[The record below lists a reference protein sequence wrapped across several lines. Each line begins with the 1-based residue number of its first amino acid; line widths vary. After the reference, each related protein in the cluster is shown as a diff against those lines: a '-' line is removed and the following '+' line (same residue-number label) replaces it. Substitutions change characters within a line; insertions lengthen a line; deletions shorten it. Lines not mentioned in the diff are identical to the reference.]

1 MSEMK
6 RYSVGID
13 LGTSNTVLAYA
24 QAGSDEIRVF
34 EIEQLVSPG
43 EVAARALLPSVRYH
57 AAQGEL
63 SAGDLQ
69 LPWSEGQW
77 ASSAVADKGAGQAA
91 GPGANAGTGQT
102 PSQRADQ
109 DTRQAVGQRAVQNAR
124 QVDGQRADQNATR
137 TTSPSATENAVHT
150 ASQRANNAA
159 VPFGD
164 GSDAQAV
171 VIGRLARLLGAQ
183 IPGRLVTSAKSWLSH
198 ASVDRVAPILPWG
211 AADEVHKVSP
221 VEASASYLAHVR
233 AAWNQRFPDAP
244 LEHQDVVLTVPAS
257 FDEGAR
263 ALTVEAARM
272 AGLPALRLLEEP
284 QAAFYDWLFHHRER
298 LRAEL
303 AHTRLVLICDVG
315 GGTTDLTLIEVSMA
329 DGEPQLT
336 RIGVGNHLML
346 GGDNMDLALAH
357 LVEARLAGGGER
369 TRLSAASLS
378 QLVERCRGAKELL
391 LGAQAPESASITL
404 LGAGSRLVG
413 GARTA
418 QITRDEVERVIVDG
432 FFPAVA
438 SHERPGRPRGAIVE
452 FGLPYATDAA
462 VTRHIAAFLSRFEA
476 QSRKALGRDGRDGR
490 DAGAANGGDART
502 AKDAGAEA
510 ASDPTPRV
518 DAASDASAQPSP
530 LPVPDTLLL
539 NGGVFRAHALTQRL
553 ANTLRT
559 WRGEPLNVLH
569 NDNPDVAVA
578 RGAVAYSL
586 ARAGGAP
593 KIGGGSPRSY
603 FLVLDET
610 AGGKQESQPAQRGIC
625 LLPRGTEEGHE
636 ILIADR
642 TFALRL
648 GHPVRFHLVS
658 SSADT
663 VYAPG
668 ELADLTSGDF
678 VRLPPIAT
686 IVQPRGASSARE
698 TAVRIATSLT
708 ELGTLEV
715 HCIDR
720 DNPAERWLL
729 EFQLRREDAQV
740 NLADDSTQ
748 ARHPRLNEAIEQI
761 DRCFGSRSQNVDKK
775 EVKRLRAQLEQ
786 LLGSR
791 ESWDSALLRELFGAL
806 WERARRR
813 RRSADHERLWLNL
826 AGYCVRPGF
835 GYPLDEWRVEQ
846 LWSLFDD
853 GIQYVQESQVW
864 SEWWTLWRRA
874 AGGLDESAQLRVLDA
889 MHYLQTAAQ
898 SRHKLPFDVSKTGIA
913 DMVRLSA
920 SLERIPVARK
930 IELGESVLARLQKPS
945 ENHQSWWAVG
955 RIGARRPF
963 YGSAHSV
970 VPPEVA
976 SQWLDAILA
985 LDWKKVDPAAFAAV
999 QIARMTGDRSR
1010 DVPEEMRNAVLRRLE
1025 AASAPRVWVT
1035 MVSETVELDNADE
1048 GRVFGESLPAGLKLI
1063 SD

>member
-1 MSEMK
+1 MTEMK

-24 QAGSDEIRVF
+24 ATGSQDIRVF
-34 EIEQLVSPG
+34 EIDQLVSLG
-43 EVAARALLPSVRYH
+43 EVATRPLLPSVRYH
-57 AAQGEL
+57 AAPGEL

-69 LPWSEGQW
+69 LPWRAED
-77 ASSAVADKGAGQAA
+77 SS
-91 GPGANAGTGQT
+91 NAG
-102 PSQRADQ
+102 
-109 DTRQAVGQRAVQNAR
+109 
-124 QVDGQRADQNATR
+124 
-137 TTSPSATENAVHT
+137 E
-150 ASQRANNAA
+150 AN
-159 VPFGD
+159 
-164 GSDAQAV
+164 QAV
-171 VIGRLARLLGAQ
+171 VIGRLARALGGQ
-183 IPGRLVTSAKSWLSH
+183 VPGRLVTSAKSWLSH

-211 AADEVHKVSP
+211 AADDVRKVSP

-244 LEHQDVVLTVPAS
+244 LEAQDVVLTVPAS

-272 AGLPALRLLEEP
+272 AGLPTLRLLEEP

-298 LRAEL
+298 LATEL
-303 AHTRLVLICDVG
+303 SDARLVLICDVG
-315 GGTTDLTLIEVSMA
+315 GGTTDLTLIEVGMR
-329 DGEPQLT
+329 DGEPVLT

-357 LVEARLAGGGER
+357 RVEARLPQAGNER

-378 QLVERCRGAKELL
+378 QLVERCRGAKEQL
-391 LGAQAPESASITL
+391 LGPHAPESASITL
-404 LGAGSRLVG
+404 LGAGSKLIG

-418 QITRDEVERVIVDG
+418 QVTREEVEQIIVDG

-462 VTRHIAAFLSRFEA
+462 VTRHIAAFLSRFAA
-476 QSRKALGRDGRDGR
+476 QSRKALGSP
-490 DAGAANGGDART
+490 
-502 AKDAGAEA
+502 EQ
-510 ASDPTPRV
+510 ASESV
-518 DAASDASAQPSP
+518 EGNEP
-530 LPVPDTLLL
+530 LPIPDTLLL
-539 NGGVFRAHALTQRL
+539 NGGVFRAESLTRRL
-553 ANTLRT
+553 ASTLGT
-559 WRGEPLNVLH
+559 WRGAPLNVLH

-578 RGAVAYSL
+578 RGAVAYAL
-586 ARAGGAP
+586 ARAGQAP
-593 KIGGGSPRSY
+593 KIGGGSARSY

-610 AGGKQESQPAQRGIC
+610 DAGERGAEPAQRGIC

-636 ILIADR
+636 IRIEDR

-648 GHPVRFHLVS
+648 GHPVRFHLAS

-663 VYAPG
+663 IYQPG
-668 ELADLTSGDF
+668 ELIDLAQGDF

-686 IVQPRGASSARE
+686 IVQARGASPSRGE
-698 TAVRIATSLT
+698 TAVQIATSIT
-708 ELGTLEV
+708 EVGTLDV
-715 HCIDR
+715 HCIEL
-720 DNPAERWLL
+720 DNPAQRWLL
-729 EFQLRREDAQV
+729 EFQLRRADAQV
-740 NLADDSTQ
+740 NLSADPAQ
-748 ARHPRLNEAIEQI
+748 ARHPALDEAIDHI
-761 DRCFGSRSQNVDKK
+761 DRCFGSRVQKVDPK
-775 EVKRLRAQLEQ
+775 EIKRLRSQLEH
-786 LLGSR
+786 LLGPR
-791 ESWDSALLRELFGAL
+791 DGWNSALLRELFGAL

-813 RRSADHERLWLNL
+813 RRSADHERSWLNL

-835 GYPLDEWRVEQ
+835 GYPLDGWRVEQ

-853 GIQYVQESQVW
+853 GIQYVNESQVW

-889 MHYLQTAAQ
+889 MAYLQTAAQ
-898 SRHKLPFDVSKTGIA
+898 SRHKLPFDVSKTGFT

-920 SLERIPVARK
+920 SLERVPVERK
-930 IELGESVLARLQKPS
+930 IELGESVLTRLKKPA

-970 VPPEVA
+970 VPPDIA
-976 SQWLDAILA
+976 AQWLSAVLA

-1010 DVPEEMRNAVLRRLE
+1010 DLPEALRQTVVRRLE
-1025 AASAPRVWVT
+1025 AANAPRAWIT
-1035 MVSETVELDNADE
+1035 MVNETVELDDADE

-1063 SD
+1063 AATP

>member
-1 MSEMK
+1 MSAMK

-24 QAGSDEIRVF
+24 EAGTSDIRVF
-34 EIEQLVSPG
+34 EIDQLVSLG
-43 EVAARALLPSVRYH
+43 EVAARPLLPSVRYH
-57 AAQGEL
+57 AAAGEL

-69 LPWSEGQW
+69 LPWHE
-77 ASSAVADKGAGQAA
+77 
-91 GPGANAGTGQT
+91 
-102 PSQRADQ
+102 
-109 DTRQAVGQRAVQNAR
+109 
-124 QVDGQRADQNATR
+124 ATR
-137 TTSPSATENAVHT
+137 AADDSPT
-150 ASQRANNAA
+150 Q
-159 VPFGD
+159 P
-164 GSDAQAV
+164 V
-171 VIGRLARLLGAQ
+171 VIGRLARTLGGQA
-183 IPGRLVTSAKSWLSH
+183 PGRLVASAKSWLSH

-211 AADEVHKVSP
+211 ATDDVRKVSP

-233 AAWNQRFPDAP
+233 AAWNQRFPDAR
-244 LEHQDVVLTVPAS
+244 LEDQDVVLTVPAS

-263 ALTVEAARM
+263 ALTVEAARL

-284 QAAFYDWLFHHRER
+284 QAAFYDWLFHHRES
-298 LRAEL
+298 LSTEL
-303 AHTRLVLICDVG
+303 ADTRLVLICDVG
-315 GGTTDLTLIEVSMA
+315 GGTTDLTLIEVRNVQTR
-329 DGEPQLT
+329 DGEPGLT

-357 LVEARLAGGGER
+357 LVEARLPHAGSER

-378 QLVERCRGAKELL
+378 QLVERCRGAKEQLL
-391 LGAQAPESASITL
+391 DREAPDSASITL
-404 LGAGSRLVG
+404 LGAGSKLIG

-418 QITRDEVERVIVDG
+418 QVTRAEVEQIIVDG

-438 SHERPGRPRGAIVE
+438 SNERPGRPRGAIVE

-462 VTRHIAAFLSRFEA
+462 ITRHIAAFLSRFAA
-476 QSRKALGRDGRDGR
+476 QSRKALGSPST
-490 DAGAANGGDART
+490 AEGAVTDSG
-502 AKDAGAEA
+502 
-510 ASDPTPRV
+510 
-518 DAASDASAQPSP
+518 P

-539 NGGVFRAHALTQRL
+539 NGGVFRAEALSQRL
-553 ANTLRT
+553 ASTLGN

-578 RGAVAYSL
+578 RGAVAYAL
-586 ARAGGAP
+586 ARAGQAP

-610 AGGKQESQPAQRGIC
+610 GDGNGNGEPAPRGIC

-636 ILIADR
+636 ILIEDR

-658 SSADT
+658 SIADT
-663 VYAPG
+663 VYRPG
-668 ELADLTSGDF
+668 ELADLASGDF

-686 IVQPRGASSARE
+686 IVQPRGASTARE
-698 TAVRIATSLT
+698 TPVQIATSLT
-708 ELGTLEV
+708 EVGTLEV
-715 HCIDR
+715 HCIEI
-720 DNPAERWLL
+720 DNPAQRWLL
-729 EFQLRREDAQV
+729 EFQLRREDARVMLPSDPAQTPHAA
-740 NLADDSTQ
+740 LG
-748 ARHPRLNEAIEQI
+748 EAIEQI
-761 DRCFGSRSQNVDKK
+761 DRTFGARSQDVGPK

-786 LLGSR
+786 LLGPR
-791 ESWDSALLRELFGAL
+791 ESWNSALLRELFGAL
-806 WERARRR
+806 WARARRR

-853 GIQYVQESQVW
+853 GIQYVNDSQVW

-874 AGGLDESAQLRVLDA
+874 AGGLDEGAQLRVLDA
-889 MHYLQTAAQ
+889 MAYLQKAAQ
-898 SRHKLPFDVSKTGIA
+898 SRHKLPFDVSKTGFT

-920 SLERIPVARK
+920 SLERIPVERK
-930 IELGESVLARLQKPS
+930 IELGESVLTRLKKPA

-970 VPPEVA
+970 VPPDIA
-976 SQWLDAILA
+976 AQWLNTILA
-985 LDWKKVDPAAFAAV
+985 LDWKKIDPAAFAAV

-1010 DVPEEMRNAVLRRLE
+1010 DLPEALRSTVVRRLE
-1025 AASAPRVWVT
+1025 ALNAPRAWIT
-1035 MVSETVELDNADE
+1035 MVGETVELDNADE

-1063 SD
+1063 AS

>member
-1 MSEMK
+1 MK
-6 RYSVGID
+6 RYCVGID

-24 QAGSDEIRVF
+24 DAAAGASLDGSPSGSPPIRVF

-43 EVAARALLPSVRYH
+43 EVGARPLLPSVRYH

-63 SAGDLQ
+63 NAGDLQ
-69 LPWSEGQW
+69 LPWST
-77 ASSAVADKGAGQAA
+77 SDHAA
-91 GPGANAGTGQT
+91 G
-102 PSQRADQ
+102 D
-109 DTRQAVGQRAVQNAR
+109 D
-124 QVDGQRADQNATR
+124 
-137 TTSPSATENAVHT
+137 
-150 ASQRANNAA
+150 AA
-159 VPFGD
+159 QP
-164 GSDAQAV
+164 V

-183 IPGRLVTSAKSWLSH
+183 VPGRLVTSAKSWLSH

-211 AADEVHKVSP
+211 AADDVHKVSP
-221 VEASASYLAHVR
+221 VDASASYLAHVR

-244 LEHQDVVLTVPAS
+244 LEQQDVVLTVPAS

-263 ALTVEAARM
+263 ALTVEAARL

-298 LRAEL
+298 LASEL
-303 AHTRLVLICDVG
+303 AQTGLVLICDVG
-315 GGTTDLTLIEVSMA
+315 GGTTDLTLIEVSMR

-357 LVEARLAGGGER
+357 LVEARLPGGDGR
-369 TRLSAASLS
+369 SRLSAASLS
-378 QLVERCRGAKELL
+378 QLVERCRSAKEQL
-391 LGAQAPESASITL
+391 LGARAPDSASITL
-404 LGAGSRLVG
+404 FGAGSKLVG
-413 GARTA
+413 GARTV
-418 QITRDEVERVIVDG
+418 QVTRDEVERVIVDG

-438 SHERPGRPRGAIVE
+438 SHERPGRARGAIVE

-462 VTRHIAAFLSRFEA
+462 VTRHIAAFLSRFAA
-476 QSRKALGRDGRDGR
+476 QSRKALG
-490 DAGAANGGDART
+490 
-502 AKDAGAEA
+502 A
-510 ASDPTPRV
+510 ASASESEAPGASGAVAGHGNASGDNGASSV
-518 DAASDASAQPSP
+518 SNDDA

-539 NGGVFRAHALTQRL
+539 NGGVFRAEALAQRL
-553 ANTLRT
+553 ADTLGT
-559 WRGEPLNVLH
+559 WRGAPLNVLH

-586 ARAGGAP
+586 ARAGNAP

-603 FLVLDET
+603 FLVLDD
-610 AGGKQESQPAQRGIC
+610 AADSKPDAESAPRGIC

-663 VYAPG
+663 VYRAG
-668 ELADLTSGDF
+668 ELTDLAGGDF
-678 VRLPPIAT
+678 IRLPPLAT
-686 IVQPRGASSARE
+686 VVQPRGERSARE
-698 TAVRIATSLT
+698 TTVRIATSLT
-708 ELGTLEV
+708 EVGTLDV
-715 HCIDR
+715 HCIELD
-720 DNPAERWLL
+720 DPAQRWLL
-729 EFQLRREDAQV
+729 EFQLRRDDAQV
-740 NLADDSTQ
+740 NLPADSAP
-748 ARHPRLNEAIEQI
+748 ARHPALDSAIEQI
-761 DRCFGSRSQNVDKK
+761 DRCFGSRSQNVGPK
-775 EVKRLRAQLEQ
+775 EVKRLRSQLEQ
-786 LLGSR
+786 LLGPR
-791 ESWDSALLRELFGAL
+791 ESWNSALLRELFGAL

-853 GIQYVQESQVW
+853 GIQYVRESQVW

-889 MHYLQTAAQ
+889 MAYLQTAAQ
-898 SRHKLPFDVSKTGIA
+898 SRHKLPFDIAKTGVA

-920 SLERIPVARK
+920 SLERIPVERK
-930 IELGESVLARLQKPS
+930 IELGESVLARLKKPA

-970 VPPEVA
+970 VPPEIA
-976 SQWLDAILA
+976 AQWLDAVLA
-985 LDWKKVDPAAFAAV
+985 IDWRKVDPAAFTAV

-1010 DVPEEMRNAVLRRLE
+1010 DLPDDLRQTVVRRLE
-1025 AASAPRVWVT
+1025 AANAPRAWIT
-1035 MVSETVELDNADE
+1035 MVSESVELDNADE
-1048 GRVFGESLPAGLKLI
+1048 GRVFGESLPVGLKLI
-1063 SD
+1063 AA

>member
-1 MSEMK
+1 MTGMK

-24 QAGSDEIRVF
+24 EAGAQDGSQPIRVF

-43 EVAARALLPSVRYH
+43 QVAAQPLLPSVRYH
-57 AAQGEL
+57 AAEGEL
-63 SAGDLQ
+63 SAGDLR
-69 LPWSEGQW
+69 LPWSGEVRAG
-77 ASSAVADKGAGQAA
+77 SAAHAAAA
-91 GPGANAGTGQT
+91 GCADD
-102 PSQRADQ
+102 SQ
-109 DTRQAVGQRAVQNAR
+109 
-124 QVDGQRADQNATR
+124 
-137 TTSPSATENAVHT
+137 P
-150 ASQRANNAA
+150 
-159 VPFGD
+159 
-164 GSDAQAV
+164 V
-171 VIGRLARLLGAQ
+171 VLGRLARSLGAQ
-183 IPGRLVTSAKSWLSH
+183 VPGRLVASAKSWLSH

-211 AADEVHKVSP
+211 AADDVRKVSP
-221 VEASASYLAHVR
+221 IDASAGYLAHVR

-244 LEHQDVVLTVPAS
+244 LEQQDVVLTVPAS

-263 ALTVEAARM
+263 ALTVEAARR

-298 LRAEL
+298 LVSEL

-315 GGTTDLTLIEVSMA
+315 GGTTDLTLIEVSMQ

-357 LVEARLAGGGER
+357 LVEARLPGGDAGTPR
-369 TRLSAASLS
+369 QRLSAASLS
-378 QLVERCRGAKELL
+378 QLVERCRGAKEQL
-391 LGAQAPESASITL
+391 LGPQAPDSASITL
-404 LGAGSRLVG
+404 LGAGSKLIG

-418 QITRDEVERVIVDG
+418 QVTRDEVERVIVDG

-438 SHERPGRPRGAIVE
+438 SHERPGRQRGAIVE

-462 VTRHIAAFLSRFEA
+462 VTRHIAAFLSRFAA
-476 QSRKALGRDGRDGR
+476 QSRKALGGTADGASGVSDVS
-490 DAGAANGGDART
+490 GGP
-502 AKDAGAEA
+502 
-510 ASDPTPRV
+510 SV
-518 DAASDASAQPSP
+518 SIDASGTRSTTGASEDNADA

-539 NGGVFRAHALTQRL
+539 NGGVFRAEALTRRL
-553 ANTLRT
+553 ANTLGT
-559 WRGEPLNVLH
+559 WRGAPLNVLH

-586 ARAGGAP
+586 ARAGHAP

-610 AGGKQESQPAQRGIC
+610 ADPKSDDEAAPRGIC

-658 SSADT
+658 SSADS
-663 VYAPG
+663 VYQAG
-668 ELADLTSGDF
+668 ELIDLASGDF

-686 IVQPRGASSARE
+686 VVDPRGARKTHE
-698 TAVRIATSLT
+698 TLVRIATSLT
-708 ELGTLEV
+708 EVGTLDV
-715 HCIDR
+715 HCIELD
-720 DNPAERWLL
+720 DPAQRWLL
-729 EFQLRREDAQV
+729 EFQLRGENAQTD
-740 NLADDSTQ
+740 LSADSTP
-748 ARHPRLNEAIEQI
+748 ARHPSLDSALEQI
-761 DRCFGSRSQNVDKK
+761 DRCFGSRAQKVDPK
-775 EVKRLRAQLEQ
+775 EVKRLRAHLEQ
-786 LLGSR
+786 LLGPR
-791 ESWDSALLRELFGAL
+791 DNWNSALLRELFGAL

-853 GIQYVQESQVW
+853 GIQYVNDSQVW

-889 MHYLQTAAQ
+889 MAYLQTAAQ
-898 SRHKLPFDVSKTGIA
+898 SRHKLPFDVAKTGIA

-920 SLERIPVARK
+920 SLERIPLERK
-930 IELGESVLARLQKPS
+930 IELGESILTRLKKPA
-945 ENHQSWWAVG
+945 ENHQGWWAVG

-976 SQWLDAILA
+976 GQWLTTILA

-1010 DVPEEMRNAVLRRLE
+1010 DLPDDLRHTVVRRLE
-1025 AASAPRVWVT
+1025 ALNAPRAWIT
-1035 MVSETVELDNADE
+1035 MVSESVELDNADE
-1048 GRVFGESLPAGLKLI
+1048 GRVFGESLPVGLKLI
-1063 SD
+1063 AS

>member
-1 MSEMK
+1 MTEVKQK

-24 QAGSDEIRVF
+24 AVGSQEIRVF
-34 EIEQLVSPG
+34 EIDQLVSLG
-43 EVAARALLPSVRYH
+43 EVAARPLLPSVRYH
-57 AAQGEL
+57 AAPGEL

-69 LPWSEGQW
+69 LPW
-77 ASSAVADKGAGQAA
+77 
-91 GPGANAGTGQT
+91 
-102 PSQRADQ
+102 RAPD
-109 DTRQAVGQRAVQNAR
+109 
-124 QVDGQRADQNATR
+124 
-137 TTSPSATENAVHT
+137 NAVDR
-150 ASQRANNAA
+150 AGESQQD
-159 VPFGD
+159 PP
-164 GSDAQAV
+164 V
-171 VIGRLARLLGAQ
+171 VIGRLARALGGQ
-183 IPGRLVTSAKSWLSH
+183 VPGRLVASAKSWLSH

-211 AADEVHKVSP
+211 AADDVRKVSP

-244 LEHQDVVLTVPAS
+244 LEAQDVVLTVPAS

-272 AGLPALRLLEEP
+272 AGLPTLRLLEEP
-284 QAAFYDWLFHHRER
+284 QAAFYDWLFHHRDS
-298 LRAEL
+298 LATEL
-303 AHTRLVLICDVG
+303 SNTRLVLICDVG
-315 GGTTDLTLIEVSMA
+315 GGTTDLTLIEVRMR
-329 DGEPQLT
+329 DGEPKLT

-357 LVEARLAGGGER
+357 RVEARLPQAGNER

-378 QLVERCRGAKELL
+378 QLVERCRGAKEQL
-391 LGAQAPESASITL
+391 LGPDAPESASITL
-404 LGAGSRLVG
+404 LGAGSKLIG

-418 QITRDEVERVIVDG
+418 QVTREEVEQIIVDG

-438 SHERPGRPRGAIVE
+438 SNERPGRPRGAIVE

-462 VTRHIAAFLSRFEA
+462 VTRHIAAFLNRFAAQSLRALGSAPDSAAPSSDAGEA
-476 QSRKALGRDGRDGR
+476 QD
-490 DAGAANGGDART
+490 
-502 AKDAGAEA
+502 E
-510 ASDPTPRV
+510 
-518 DAASDASAQPSP
+518 P

-539 NGGVFRAHALTQRL
+539 NGGVFRAEALAQRL
-553 ANTLRT
+553 SSTLGT
-559 WRGEPLNVLH
+559 WRGEVLNVLH

-578 RGAVAYSL
+578 RGAVAYAL
-586 ARAGGAP
+586 ARAGQAP
-593 KIGGGSPRSY
+593 KIGGGSARSY

-610 AGGKQESQPAQRGIC
+610 GDGARDAEPTQRGIC

-636 ILIADR
+636 IRIEDR

-648 GHPVRFHLVS
+648 GHPVRFHLAS

-663 VYAPG
+663 IYQPG
-668 ELADLTSGDF
+668 EMADLAQGDF

-686 IVQPRGASSARE
+686 IVQPRGASTARGE
-698 TAVRIATSLT
+698 TAVQIATSLT
-708 ELGTLEV
+708 EVGTLEV
-715 HCIDR
+715 HCIEL
-720 DNPAERWLL
+720 DNPAQRWLL

-740 NLADDSTQ
+740 NLAPDPAQ
-748 ARHPRLNEAIEQI
+748 ARHPALDQAIDHI
-761 DRCFGSRSQNVDKK
+761 DRCFGTRAQNVDPK
-775 EVKRLRAQLEQ
+775 EIKRLRSQLEQ
-786 LLGSR
+786 LLGPR
-791 ESWDSALLRELFGAL
+791 DGWNSALLRELFGAL

-853 GIQYVQESQVW
+853 GIQYVNESQVW

-889 MHYLQTAAQ
+889 MAYLQTAAQ
-898 SRHKLPFDVSKTGIA
+898 SRHKLPFDVSKTGFT

-920 SLERIPVARK
+920 SLERIPVERK
-930 IELGESVLARLQKPS
+930 IELGESVLTRLKKPA

-970 VPPEVA
+970 VPPDIA
-976 SQWLDAILA
+976 ALWLNTILA

-1010 DVPEEMRNAVLRRLE
+1010 DLPEDVRHAVVRKLE
-1025 AASAPRVWVT
+1025 ATNAPRAWIT
-1035 MVSETVELDNADE
+1035 MVSETVELDDADE

-1063 SD
+1063 TAAL

>member
-1 MSEMK
+1 MK

-24 QAGSDEIRVF
+24 AAGSQEIRVF
-34 EIEQLVSPG
+34 EIDQLVSLG
-43 EVAARALLPSVRYH
+43 EVSARPLLPSVRYH
-57 AAQGEL
+57 AAPGEL

-69 LPWSEGQW
+69 LPWRAPDGSIGN
-77 ASSAVADKGAGQAA
+77 AA
-91 GPGANAGTGQT
+91 G
-102 PSQRADQ
+102 SQQ
-109 DTRQAVGQRAVQNAR
+109 D
-124 QVDGQRADQNATR
+124 
-137 TTSPSATENAVHT
+137 P
-150 ASQRANNAA
+150 
-159 VPFGD
+159 P
-164 GSDAQAV
+164 V
-171 VIGRLARLLGAQ
+171 VIGRLARALGGQ
-183 IPGRLVTSAKSWLSH
+183 VPGRLVASAKSWLSH

-211 AADEVHKVSP
+211 AADDVRKVSP

-244 LEHQDVVLTVPAS
+244 LEAQDIVLTVPAS

-272 AGLPALRLLEEP
+272 AGLPTLRLLEEP
-284 QAAFYDWLFHHRER
+284 QAAFYDWLFHHRES
-298 LRAEL
+298 LATEL
-303 AHTRLVLICDVG
+303 SDTRLVLICDVG
-315 GGTTDLTLIEVSMA
+315 GGTTDLTLIEVRMR
-329 DGEPQLT
+329 DGEPELT

-357 LVEARLAGGGER
+357 RVEARLPQAGNER

-378 QLVERCRGAKELL
+378 QLVERCRGAKEQL
-391 LGAQAPESASITL
+391 LGPDAPESASITL
-404 LGAGSRLVG
+404 LGAGSKLIG

-418 QITRDEVERVIVDG
+418 QVTREEVEQIIVDG

-438 SHERPGRPRGAIVE
+438 SNERPGRPRGAIVE

-462 VTRHIAAFLSRFEA
+462 VTRHIAAFLNRFAA
-476 QSRKALGRDGRDGR
+476 QSRKALGSATDSSALPSG
-490 DAGAANGGDART
+490 AG
-502 AKDAGAEA
+502 EA
-510 ASDPTPRV
+510 QDE
-518 DAASDASAQPSP
+518 P

-539 NGGVFRAHALTQRL
+539 NGGVFRAEALAQRL
-553 ANTLRT
+553 SSTLGT

-578 RGAVAYSL
+578 RGAVAYAL
-586 ARAGGAP
+586 ARAGQAP
-593 KIGGGSPRSY
+593 KIGGGSARSY

-610 AGGKQESQPAQRGIC
+610 GDDERDAEPAQRGIC
-625 LLPRGTEEGHE
+625 LLPRGTKEGHE
-636 ILIADR
+636 IRIEDR

-648 GHPVRFHLVS
+648 GHPVRFHLAS

-663 VYAPG
+663 IYQPG
-668 ELADLTSGDF
+668 EMADLAQGDF

-686 IVQPRGASSARE
+686 IVQQRGASTTRGE
-698 TAVRIATSLT
+698 TAVQIATSLT
-708 ELGTLEV
+708 EVGTLEV
-715 HCIDR
+715 HCIEL
-720 DNPAERWLL
+720 DNPAQRWLL

-740 NLADDSTQ
+740 NLAADPAQ
-748 ARHPRLNEAIEQI
+748 ARHPALDQAIDHI
-761 DRCFGSRSQNVDKK
+761 DRCFGTRAQNVDPK
-775 EVKRLRAQLEQ
+775 EIKRLRSQLEQ
-786 LLGSR
+786 LLGPR
-791 ESWDSALLRELFGAL
+791 DGWNSALLRELFGAL

-853 GIQYVQESQVW
+853 GIQYVNESQVW

-889 MHYLQTAAQ
+889 MAYLQTAAQ
-898 SRHKLPFDVSKTGIA
+898 SRHKLPFDVSKTGFT

-920 SLERIPVARK
+920 SLERIPVERK
-930 IELGESVLARLQKPS
+930 IELGESVLTRLKKPA

-970 VPPEVA
+970 VPPDIA
-976 SQWLDAILA
+976 ALWLNTILA

-1010 DVPEEMRNAVLRRLE
+1010 DLPEDLRHTVVRKLE
-1025 AASAPRVWVT
+1025 AANAPRAWIT
-1035 MVSETVELDNADE
+1035 MVGETVELDDADE

-1063 SD
+1063 TATP

>member
-1 MSEMK
+1 MTEMK

-24 QAGSDEIRVF
+24 AAGSQEIRVF
-34 EIEQLVSPG
+34 EIDQLVSLG
-43 EVAARALLPSVRYH
+43 EVAARPLLPSVRYH
-57 AAQGEL
+57 AAPGEL

-69 LPWSEGQW
+69 LPWS
-77 ASSAVADKGAGQAA
+77 ATDSSTGSAG
-91 GPGANAGTGQT
+91 G
-102 PSQRADQ
+102 SQQDQ
-109 DTRQAVGQRAVQNAR
+109 
-124 QVDGQRADQNATR
+124 
-137 TTSPSATENAVHT
+137 P
-150 ASQRANNAA
+150 
-159 VPFGD
+159 
-164 GSDAQAV
+164 V
-171 VIGRLARLLGAQ
+171 VIGRLARALGGQ
-183 IPGRLVTSAKSWLSH
+183 VPGRLVASAKSWLSH

-211 AADEVHKVSP
+211 AADDVRKVSP

-244 LEHQDVVLTVPAS
+244 LEAQNVVLTVPAS

-272 AGLPALRLLEEP
+272 AGLPTLRLLEEP

-298 LRAEL
+298 LATEL
-303 AHTRLVLICDVG
+303 SDTRLVLICDVG
-315 GGTTDLTLIEVSMA
+315 GGTTDLTLIEVQMR
-329 DGEPQLT
+329 DGEPALT

-357 LVEARLAGGGER
+357 RVEARLPQAGTER

-378 QLVERCRGAKELL
+378 QLVERCRGAKEQL
-391 LGAQAPESASITL
+391 LGPHAPESASITL
-404 LGAGSRLVG
+404 LGAGSKLIG
-413 GARTA
+413 GARTV
-418 QITRDEVERVIVDG
+418 QVTREEVEQIIVDG

-438 SHERPGRPRGAIVE
+438 SNERPGRPRGAIVE

-462 VTRHIAAFLSRFEA
+462 VTRHIAAFLSRFAA
-476 QSRKALGRDGRDGR
+476 QSRKALGASSGSS
-490 DAGAANGGDART
+490 DAGQGQD
-502 AKDAGAEA
+502 E
-510 ASDPTPRV
+510 
-518 DAASDASAQPSP
+518 P

-539 NGGVFRAHALTQRL
+539 NGGVFRAEALTQRL
-553 ANTLRT
+553 SSTLGT
-559 WRGEPLNVLH
+559 WRGAPLNVLH

-578 RGAVAYSL
+578 RGAVAYAL
-586 ARAGGAP
+586 ARTGQAP
-593 KIGGGSPRSY
+593 KIGGGSARSY

-610 AGGKQESQPAQRGIC
+610 GGGESGTEPAQRGLC

-636 ILIADR
+636 IRIEDH

-648 GHPVRFHLVS
+648 GHPVRFHLAS

-663 VYAPG
+663 VYRPG
-668 ELADLTSGDF
+668 ELADLAQGDF

-686 IVQPRGASSARE
+686 IVQPRGASTARGE
-698 TAVRIATSLT
+698 TAVQIATSLT
-708 ELGTLEV
+708 EVGTLEV
-715 HCIDR
+715 HCIEL
-720 DNPAERWLL
+720 DNPAQRWLL
-729 EFQLRREDAQV
+729 EFQLRRADGQVSAQV
-740 NLADDSTQ
+740 DLSADPAQ
-748 ARHPRLNEAIEQI
+748 ARHPALDKAIDQI
-761 DRCFGSRSQNVDKK
+761 DRCFGSRTQNVDPK
-775 EVKRLRAQLEQ
+775 EVKRLRSQLEQ
-786 LLGSR
+786 LLGPR
-791 ESWDSALLRELFGAL
+791 EGWNSALLRELFGAL

-813 RRSADHERLWLNL
+813 RRSADHERMWLNL

-853 GIQYVQESQVW
+853 GIQYVNDSQVW

-874 AGGLDESAQLRVLDA
+874 SGGLDESAQLRVLDA
-889 MHYLQTAAQ
+889 MAYLQTAAQ
-898 SRHKLPFDVSKTGIA
+898 SRHKLPFDVSKTGFT

-920 SLERIPVARK
+920 SLERIPVERK
-930 IELGESVLARLQKPS
+930 IELGESVLTRLKKPA

-970 VPPEVA
+970 VPPDIA
-976 SQWLDAILA
+976 ARWLNTILA

-1010 DVPEEMRNAVLRRLE
+1010 DLPEDLRHAVVRRLE
-1025 AASAPRVWVT
+1025 AANAPRAWIT

-1063 SD
+1063 AATPAASQ